1 VTTFNEHTSLDE
13 QAGVIMPPPG
23 GSTASHG
30 MGVAELGAVAE
41 RVRASVE
48 SVLEGKPEAV
58 RLALTVL
65 LAEGHL
71 LIEDVPGVG
80 KTLLAKALAR
90 SVDCTVRRI
99 QFTPDLLP
107 SDITGTSVFDQN
119 RRDFEFK
126 PGAIFAQIV
135 VGDEINRASPKT
147 QSALLESM
155 EEGQVT
161 VDGTSYPLPSPFMVV
176 ATQNP
181 VEMEGTYPLPE
192 AQRDRF
198 MARISIGY
206 PSPEAELQMLDT
218 HGGASVVQELRPVA
232 HADDVIKL
240 IDMVRRVHVAD
251 ELRRYAVAL
260 VGATRTSPELRLGAS
275 PRATLHLL
283 RAARAAAALDGRE
296 YVIPDDLQ
304 ALAVP
309 VLAHRLLPTA
319 EAQLG
324 RRTPEQVVRDLVL
337 QLPIPHPAR

>member
-1 VTTFNEHTSLDE
+1 MH
-13 QAGVIMPPPG
+13 
-23 GSTASHG
+23 
-30 MGVAELGAVAE
+30 ELGAVAE

-48 SVLEGKPEAV
+48 SVIEGKPEAV
-58 RLALTVL
+58 RIALTVL

-71 LIEDVPGVG
+71 LLEDVPGVG
-80 KTLLAKALAR
+80 KTMLAKALAR

-107 SDITGTSVFDQN
+107 SDVTGTNVFDQN
-119 RRDFEFK
+119 RRDFEFR

-155 EEGQVT
+155 EERQVT
-161 VDGTSYPLPSPFMVV
+161 IDGTSYELPSPFMVI

-206 PSPEAELQMLDT
+206 PSAEAELAMLDI
-218 HGGASVVQELRPVA
+218 HGGANPLENITPVA
-232 HADDVIKL
+232 HAHDILKL
-240 IDMVRRVHVAD
+240 IDVVRTVHVAD
-251 ELRRYAVAL
+251 SIRRYAVEL
-260 VGATRTSPELRLGAS
+260 VGATRHHQELRLGAS
-275 PRATLHLL
+275 PRATLHLI
-283 RAARAAAALDGRE
+283 RAARAAAALDGRD
-296 YVIPDDLQ
+296 YVLPDDIQ

-309 VLAHRLLPTA
+309 VLAHRLIPTA
-319 EAQLG
+319 ETQLS
-324 RRTPEQVVRDLVL
+324 RRSTEQIVLDLVAR
-337 QLPIPHPAR
+337 LPIPRPQGRG